1 MKFKL
6 LIEPKKEELVRAQ
19 VHQENEFTNKLKQFV
34 LTNGNSNQIAA
45 YDDKDLI
52 ALSLDQIV
60 LITIID
66 NKIWAIC
73 NDNKKYQIRKRI
85 YQPAGEL
92 PDNF

>member
-6 LIEPKKEELVRAQ
+6 LIEPKKEELVQAQ
-19 VHQENEFTNKLKQFV
+19 VHQENEFTNKLKLFV

-60 LITIID
+60 LITIRLSTIRFGLFA
-66 NKIWAIC
+66 AIIR
-73 NDNKKYQIRKRI
+73 NTKYENEFIS
-85 YQPAGEL
+85 
-92 PDNF
+92 